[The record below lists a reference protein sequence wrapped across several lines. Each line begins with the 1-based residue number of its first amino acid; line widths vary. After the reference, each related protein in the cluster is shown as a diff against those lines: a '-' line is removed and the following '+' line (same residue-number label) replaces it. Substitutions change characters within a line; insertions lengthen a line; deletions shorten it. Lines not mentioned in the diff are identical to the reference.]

1 MTITDV
7 AGAQALGIDPEKLDI
22 LLTRC
27 RKDVDDGLLPSCQVA
42 LARDGRLAA
51 FETFGT
57 STNDTRYVIFSATK
71 AVVASAVWL
80 LIADGSLDISK
91 RVVDYIP
98 EFGTNGKDVVTV
110 EQVLLHTSGF
120 PHAPLGPP
128 QWSDRA
134 QRLERFSQWRL
145 NWEPGTRHE
154 YHPTSAHWVLAE
166 LIERL
171 TDTDYRRFVRGHVV
185 DPLGFGISLGIRE
198 DELDSVAPLSPVGEP
213 TDPDELERLLG
224 IRELPITE
232 VTEEALLMFNEP
244 SALTVGVPGGG
255 AVSTAADLALF
266 YQGLLHNRDKIWDP
280 DLLAD
285 ATGRVRNRFPDPLT
299 GVPAN
304 RGLGV
309 VIAGDDGRSAGRGLG
324 HTVSPR
330 AFGHNGAG
338 GQVAWADPD
347 TGLSFVYLTNGLDRN
362 QLREWRRSSGVAS
375 KAAVCAA

>member
-80 LIADGSLDISK
+80 LIADESLDISK

-154 YHPTSAHWVLAE
+154 YHPTPAHWVRA
-166 LIERL
+166 
-171 TDTDYRRFVRGHVV
+171 
-185 DPLGFGISLGIRE
+185 
-198 DELDSVAPLSPVGEP
+198 AP
-213 TDPDELERLLG
+213 
-224 IRELPITE
+224 
-232 VTEEALLMFNEP
+232 
-244 SALTVGVPGGG
+244 
-255 AVSTAADLALF
+255 AA
-266 YQGLLHNRDKIWDP
+266 RP
-280 DLLAD
+280 AD